1 MWLFTFFQKAM
12 FKKARTVFP
21 FYKQLGWRP
30 KTSEYRRVVGTIELV
45 CGLIL
50 MLVPG
55 KQLRALYKKFD
66 IIAVSVL
73 MACR

>member
-1 MWLFTFFQKAM
+1 MI
-12 FKKARTVFP
+12 KKARTVFP

-30 KTSEYRRVVGTIELV
+30 KTSEYRRAVGTIELV

-55 KQLRALYKKFD
+55 KQSL
-66 IIAVSVL
+66 V
-73 MACR
+73 

>member
-1 MWLFTFFQKAM
+1 M

-30 KTSEYRRVVGTIELV
+30 KTSEYRRAVGTIELV

-55 KQLRALYKKFD
+55 KQLRALYRKFD

-73 MACR
+73 IAFR

>member
-1 MWLFTFFQKAM
+1 MPMFHFCEGVYAHRLSIAWLFTFFQKAM

-30 KTSEYRRVVGTIELV
+30 KTSEYRRAVGTIELV

-55 KQLRALYKKFD
+55 KQSP
-66 IIAVSVL
+66 V
-73 MACR
+73 